1 MHDCLI
7 KDFIGISVDYATCY
21 RISTI
26 STKDFAFICCL
37 IFKISFRIFLIG
49 RRYLAYTLRF
59 MNRSMSMRVYVRVC
73 LFFTFVWM
81 DLAVLKRLDF
91 LQRFLCMECK
101 NMGYFVD
108 EANHKVEGHLWR
120 GTTITSTGLS
130 LVLSRADAF
139 VRLQNR
145 LGSQI
150 FLVICIRISSA
161 LDIGYFS
168 KAGLPVRET
177 TDAKKHLVTSTC
189 ATEKKVENQFS

>member
-7 KDFIGISVDYATCY
+7 EDFIGISVDYATCY

>member
-7 KDFIGISVDYATCY
+7 EDFIGISVDYATCY

-59 MNRSMSMRVYVRVC
+59 MNRSMSMRVYVGVC

>member
-1 MHDCLI
+1 MHAYLI
-7 KDFIGISVDYATCY
+7 EDFVGISVDYATCY

-26 STKDFAFICCL
+26 LTKVFAFICCL
-37 IFKISFRIFLIG
+37 IFKISSRIFLIE
-49 RRYLAYTLRF
+49 RRYLGYTLSF
-59 MNRSMSMRVYVRVC
+59 INRSMSMRVYVGVC

-130 LVLSRADAF
+130 LVLSRADTF

-145 LGSQI
+145 LGSQN
-150 FLVICIRISSA
+150 FPG
-161 LDIGYFS
+161 DIYSYLKCVGHQLFFKS
-168 KAGLPVRET
+168 
-177 TDAKKHLVTSTC
+177 
-189 ATEKKVENQFS
+189 